1 MTDLD
6 QLCNKLCRELAQS
19 EHDADVHTRREARR
33 LGDAPPARAL
43 RAISAHAAAS
53 RPRLAALMRQRH
65 QRVGLGLGRAVG
77 AVFAVLRHAI
87 FDRVIG
93 AERSFRATL
102 LGLRHG
108 IDAMRL
114 LRAVAA
120 REGDLQLAGY
130 CDDVLVERL
139 VLVAH
144 AERALG
150 WFADRPGLAL
160 RSGWR
165 LALHSGHTRA
175 R

>member
-19 EHDADVHTRREARR
+19 ERSAEVHTLREARR
-33 LGDAPPARAL
+33 LGDVPPARAL
-43 RAISAHAAAS
+43 LALSDHARAA
-53 RPRLAALMRQRH
+53 RPRLALLMRRRD

-77 AVFAVLRHAI
+77 EMFSALRHAI
-87 FDRVIG
+87 FDRLID
-93 AERSFRATL
+93 AERSFRGTL

-120 REGDLQLAGY
+120 REGDLALAGY
-130 CDDVLVERL
+130 CEDVLAERL

-150 WFADRPGLAL
+150 WFADQPGLAL
-160 RSGWR
+160 RSGLS
-165 LALHSGHTRA
+165 LALHSGHTRG